1 MIFNQ
6 KAPATIIT
14 GQVKVSASDS
24 SARGWDG
31 YPQIIT
37 VLSEEQ
43 SSPKTLCNCKL
54 GVGK

>member
-43 SSPKTLCNCKL
+43 PSPKTLCNCKL